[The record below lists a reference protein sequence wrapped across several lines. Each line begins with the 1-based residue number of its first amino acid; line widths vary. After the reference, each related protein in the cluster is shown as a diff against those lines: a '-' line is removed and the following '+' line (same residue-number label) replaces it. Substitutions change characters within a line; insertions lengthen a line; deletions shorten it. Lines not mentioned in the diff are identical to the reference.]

1 MKAEW
6 EGKMTTAVLQVETL
20 CKSFGGVQAI
30 RDLSFTVRAGEV
42 LGLIGPNGSGKS
54 TTVNVLTG
62 TLPPTSGKII
72 LAGAPIH
79 ALPEYDR
86 VALGLTRTF
95 QTASVFPEFTV
106 REQIELGCNVT
117 RTSHPLSSV
126 FGIGR
131 HAGEDEAAS
140 ARVKDILAL
149 TGLGAV
155 AGDKVGA
162 ISSAQQRFLMIAT
175 ALAAKPKVM
184 LLDEPAAGLV
194 SHERKTLG
202 AMIKAIRDGGVSV
215 LVIEHHMG
223 LIMDVCDRICVLNF
237 GSKIAEGAPA
247 EIRNDRAVIDAYLGE
262 AA

>member
-1 MKAEW
+1 
-6 EGKMTTAVLQVETL
+6 MTTAVLQVEKL
-20 CKSFGGVQAI
+20 CKSFGGVHAI
-30 RDLSFTVRAGEV
+30 RDLSFTVNAGEV

-62 TLPPTSGKII
+62 ALPPTSGDII
-72 LAGAPIH
+72 LAGAH
-79 ALPEYDR
+79 VQKLPEYER

-117 RTSHPLSSV
+117 RKSHPLSSV

-131 HAGEDEAAS
+131 HAGEDEAAT
-140 ARVKDILAL
+140 ARVNDILAM
-149 TGLGAV
+149 TRLGDV
-155 AGDKVGA
+155 AGDKVA
-162 ISSAQQRFLMIAT
+162 TISSAQQRFLMIAT
-175 ALAAKPKVM
+175 ALAANPKVV

-194 SHERKTLG
+194 SHERKILG
-202 AMIKAIRDGGVSV
+202 DLIKAIRGTGVSV
-215 LVIEHHMG
+215 LVIEHHMA
-223 LIMDVCDRICVLNF
+223 LIMEVCDRICVLNF

-247 EIRNDRAVIDAYLGE
+247 QIRGDRAVIDAYLGE